1 MVKSAQNQNGL
12 RHNDYGRYHHY
23 CIRKLHRMRKSL
35 KFTQGRKQFVKKQVT
50 AEEAKKNHKF
60 VQLLVFKC
68 EANWAYAMQQ
78 RQIITQAGAGGK
90 EAQNRNPNR
99 VKYLAKKRLQKAS
112 QAAQQLLTVA
122 KGSLDAYQQLEIE
135 AYASQISAVHQIECK
150 DYKGALDNLL
160 KSKIIYQKISQF
172 KDTLEEIIYKEKVG

>member
-1 MVKSAQNQNGL
+1 MIDTSSTQVEEEKKQTQPDVDILILVKSAQNQNGL

-35 KFTQGRKQFVKKQVT
+35 KFTQGKKQYVKKMVT

-60 VQLLVFKC
+60 IHLQVFKC

-78 RQIITQAGAGGK
+78 KQIITQAAAGNGANK
-90 EAQNRNPNR
+90 EAANRNPNR

-112 QAAQQLLTVA
+112 ISAQQLLDVA
-122 KGSLDAYQQLEIE
+122 RNSMDAY
-135 AYASQISAVHQIECK
+135 
-150 DYKGALDNLL
+150 
-160 KSKIIYQKISQF
+160 
-172 KDTLEEIIYKEKVG
+172 

>member
-1 MVKSAQNQNGL
+1 MASTKQEDTAMIEEIKEEEKKQVPQLDVDVLIMVKSAQNQNGL

-35 KFTQGRKQFVKKQVT
+35 KFTQGKKTYVRKVVT

-60 VQLLVFKC
+60 IHLQVFKC

-78 RQIITQAGAGGK
+78 KQIITQAAAGSNK
-90 EAQNRNPNR
+90 DAANRNPNR

-112 QAAQQLLTVA
+112 QAAQNLLEVA
-122 KGSLDAYQQLEIE
+122 RNSLDAY
-135 AYASQISAVHQIECK
+135 
-150 DYKGALDNLL
+150 
-160 KSKIIYQKISQF
+160 
-172 KDTLEEIIYKEKVG
+172 